1 MSEVKRLA
9 EQRWGEVQEVE
20 NIQEG
25 IWEVECKYNSGY
37 IVDFDIVIL
46 PFDVSFEFWQVLYDR
61 SGKGEKIQEEEQH
74 YAMFGESQEYI
85 LEYFYPELGDEKVSE
100 KIMEKRPELA

>member
-20 NIQEG
+20 NLKEG
-25 IWEVECKYNSGY
+25 IWKVECEYNSGY

-46 PFDVSFEFWQVLYDR
+46 PFEVSFEFWEVLYDR
-61 SGKGEKIQEEEQH
+61 SGSQDKIKEEEQH
-74 YAMFGESQEYI
+74 YAMFEDCDQYI
-85 LEYFYPELGDEKVSE
+85 LEYFYPEISEKDVKE
-100 KIMEKRPELA
+100 KIMEERPKLA